1 VADHLTIDVR
11 DEGGTAVL
19 ILAGELDLASSPEL
33 TERAEAALAD
43 GKAVVLDLSKL
54 SFIDSTGLG
63 AIAGIDR
70 NAKTAGT
77 TMSLVP
83 GSPSVQRV
91 FDVSGTT
98 DAFTWTE
105 PQG

>member
-1 VADHLTIDVR
+1 MADHLTIDVR
-11 DEGGTAVL
+11 DDDGTAVL

-43 GKAVVLDLSKL
+43 GKAVVLDLGKL

-83 GSPSVQRV
+83 GPPSVQRV